1 MELLF
6 RENKETKI
14 SEVLVY
20 GYYTYSNSEWSAK
33 LEGRGLFFLDDEAAS
48 ESAEIKENT
57 SAKNR
62 RMRLEW

>member
-1 MELLF
+1 M
-6 RENKETKI
+6 ETKI

-20 GYYTYSNSEWSAK
+20 GYTYSNSEWSAK
-33 LEGRGLFFLDDEAAS
+33 LEGRGLFFLDDEAVR